1 MFRGRRGVVWGLV
14 AVACMGVPSFA
25 DAEPQSAALMAPVMV
40 GVISG
45 EVSTRTEVLR
55 ELLSQYYR
63 LVPQDQ
69 VQAAEARATSAGCDG
84 TEACMAEV
92 RQALG
97 VDVVYYL
104 YIDDQGYVDPVHL
117 TRLGNA
123 GVVKQYTQCN
133 RCTRRLYRRILD
145 ELLRAA
151 HAP

>member
-1 MFRGRRGVVWGLV
+1 MFRVCRGVVWGLV
-14 AVACMGVPSFA
+14 AVACLAMLSLA
-25 DAEPQSAALMAPVMV
+25 DTEPQSAALMAPVMV
-40 GVISG
+40 GVVSG
-45 EVSTRTEVLR
+45 EVANRTEVLR

-69 VQAAEARATSAGCDG
+69 VQVAEARATSAGCDE
-84 TEACMAEV
+84 TAACMAQV
-92 RQALG
+92 RQALD
-97 VDVVYYL
+97 VDVVYHL

-117 TRLGNA
+117 TRLGDA

-145 ELLRAA
+145 DLLRAA

>member
-1 MFRGRRGVVWGLV
+1 MFRWRRGVVWGLV
-14 AVACMGVPSFA
+14 AVACTGVPFFS
-25 DAEPQSAALMAPVMV
+25 DAEPQSAALMAPMMQ
-40 GVISG
+40 GVVSG
-45 EVSTRTEVLR
+45 EVSKRTEVLR

-69 VQAAEARATSAGCDG
+69 VQAAEARAANAGCDG
-84 TEACMAEV
+84 TPACMAEV

-97 VDVVYYL
+97 VDVVYHL

-117 TRLGNA
+117 THLGNA

-133 RCTRRLYRRILD
+133 RCTRRLYRKILD

>member
-25 DAEPQSAALMAPVMV
+25 DAEPQSAALMRPVMV
-40 GVISG
+40 GVVSG
-45 EVSTRTEVLR
+45 EVSKRTEVLR

-84 TEACMAEV
+84 TQACMAEV
-92 RQALG
+92 RQALD
-97 VDVVYYL
+97 VDVVYHL

-117 TRLGNA
+117 THLGNA

>member
-1 MFRGRRGVVWGLV
+1 MFRGRRGVVWALV

-40 GVISG
+40 GVVSG

-69 VQAAEARATSAGCDG
+69 VQAAEAHATSAGCDG

-117 TRLGNA
+117 TRLGNT

>member
-1 MFRGRRGVVWGLV
+1 MFRVHKSMAWGLV
-14 AVACMGVPSFA
+14 AVACMCVPSFSI
-25 DAEPQSAALMAPVMV
+25 AEPRSAALMAPVMV
-40 GVISG
+40 GVAPG
-45 EVSTRTEVLR
+45 EVSQRAEVLR

-69 VQAAEARATSAGCDG
+69 VQAAEARAASAGCDD
-84 TEACMAEV
+84 TPACMAQV
-92 RQALG
+92 RQGLG
-97 VDVVYYL
+97 VDVVYHL

-117 TRLGNA
+117 TRLGDA